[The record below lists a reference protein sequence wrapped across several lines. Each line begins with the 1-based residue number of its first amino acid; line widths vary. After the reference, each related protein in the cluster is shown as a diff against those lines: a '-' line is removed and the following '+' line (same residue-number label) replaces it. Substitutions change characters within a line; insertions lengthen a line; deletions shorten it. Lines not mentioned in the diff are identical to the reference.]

1 MNGERTLADFNV
13 LIAASGPNRA
23 VKKALSDVSV
33 GSGVLDIQFVSK
45 EGLAQINA
53 IKVYAGPGNVPY

>member
-1 MNGERTLADFNV
+1 M
-13 LIAASGPNRA
+13 
-23 VKKALSDVSV
+23 KKALSDVSV
-33 GSGVLDIQFVSK
+33 GSGVQDIQFVSK